1 MRKMERSKNPMEL
14 AGGELICES
23 LIQEGVDLVF
33 GHPGGA
39 ILPLYDHL
47 TKYPQIKHVLTRH
60 EQGAAHAADGYARA
74 TGKVGVCIATSGPGA
89 INLVVGLATAYMD
102 STPMVAI
109 TGQVT
114 RGAIGKD
121 AFQECDITGI
131 TLPVTKHNYLVTKA
145 SDLPMVIKEAFHIA
159 KTGRPG
165 PVLIDVP
172 RDVLQELSNF
182 EEYPQTI
189 DLPGYKPHVK
199 PELSQVKK
207 AVDLINKS
215 KNPIILAGRGVQI
228 SGAEKELLEIAE
240 KAQIPVISTLLGLGS
255 FPGSHYLSLGLMGM
269 HGSAFANIAA
279 DESDLIINIGARFD
293 DRIVGKVEDFA
304 TNAKFIHIT
313 IDPSNINQNLEA
325 DVPIVGDAKST
336 LEMMSAMVIKTTR
349 TKWLARMEE
358 LRTKHPLHIPESD
371 SILPQYIIRE
381 LWNETKGE
389 ARIVTGV
396 GQHQMWAAQLYPTN
410 VERGFITSGGLGTM
424 GYEVPAAMGMQ
435 MGRPKDLVWSIAGD
449 GGFQMTMQ
457 ELATIRDE
465 KLPVKFA
472 IMNNSYLGMVR
483 QWQELFYDNRY
494 SQIDIAG
501 PNWVKLADAY
511 DIKGIRVEKKSDV
524 RSAIQEAN
532 DHDGPVLIDFV
543 VEQEGNVY
551 PMIPAGQ
558 SVQEMV
564 EDPEMHTKSSAVLK

>member
-1 MRKMERSKNPMEL
+1 MEL

-23 LIQEGVDLVF
+23 LIEEGVDLVF

-60 EQGAAHAADGYARA
+60 EQGAAHAADGYARS

-102 STPMVAI
+102 STPIVAI

-121 AFQECDITGI
+121 AFQETDITGI

-172 RDVLQELSNF
+172 RDVLQEITSF
-182 EEYPQTI
+182 EEYPKSI
-189 DLPGYKPHVK
+189 DLPGYKPVLEPK
-199 PELSQVKK
+199 NEQIEY
-207 AVDLINKS
+207 AVDLINKA
-215 KNPIILAGRGVQI
+215 KKPIIIAGRGVQI
-228 SGAEKELLEIAE
+228 SQAEQELVSMAE
-240 KAQIPVISTLLGLGS
+240 KAQIPVICTLLGLGA
-255 FPGSHYLSLGLMGM
+255 FPGSHYLNLSLMGM
-269 HGSAFANIAA
+269 HGSAFANIAV
-279 DESDLIINIGARFD
+279 DESDLVINIGARFD
-293 DRIVGKVEDFA
+293 DRIVGKVENFA
-304 TNAKFIHIT
+304 KNAKFIHVT
-313 IDPSNINQNLEA
+313 IDPSNINQNIEA
-325 DVPIVGDAKST
+325 HAPVVGDAKLVLQKMNSLITST
-336 LEMMSAMVIKTTR
+336 KR
-349 TKWLARMEE
+349 TDWLKRMDQ
-358 LRTKHPLHIPESD
+358 LRNDHPFFIPETD
-371 SILPQYIIRE
+371 KLLPQYVIRQ
-381 LWNETKGE
+381 LWEATGGQ

-396 GQHQMWAAQLYPTN
+396 GQHQMWAAQLYPTTI
-410 VERGFITSGGLGTM
+410 ERGFITSGGLGTM

-435 MGRPKDLVWSIAGD
+435 MGRPNDLVWSIAGD
-449 GGFQMTMQ
+449 GGFQMTLQ

-494 SQIDIAG
+494 NQINIAG
-501 PNWVKLADAY
+501 PDWVKLADAY
-511 DIKGIRVEKKSDV
+511 GILGLRVDNKENVLSTIK
-524 RSAIQEAN
+524 EAN
-532 DHDGPVLIDFV
+532 EHDGPVLVDFV

-564 EDPEMHTKSSAVLK
+564 EDPEMDTKSSMVIK